1 MENRKLKLPLSI
13 YVLYDTACEDAAKL
27 YEHIYNLLCRDSS
40 RPLSEGLD
48 IPIYVR
54 TKINNT
60 IKKIHYEQQEIT
72 IVIVL
77 IDIFMYGDMDWTRY
91 VKHLYDR
98 SLSPSTDS
106 KLYVLPVALCDYA
119 TDFAGLQKLNAIKY
133 KDNDIF
139 NHIEDFNIRLYD
151 SLLSFLKGKDNERLQ
166 IFISHAKK
174 DGVEKAEE
182 LRAYIAKNTKLTF
195 FYDANS
201 IKDGRDFEETI
212 ERSAR
217 DSLLVVLN
225 TDAYSGRDWCQREII
240 IAKEKFCP
248 IILVDLINN
257 YVDRAFPYL
266 GNIPWVAYKG
276 DWQTVLTILL
286 RTALN
291 YVYQR
296 KFLEYIAN
304 NRGYKNCA
312 KIPFTPE
319 LFTVLATNEKNILYP
334 EPVLGY
340 SERNI
345 MYARF
350 TDKNFST
357 PAQYNILAP
366 SFLSGKRIAISVSES
381 DNSLEKGV
389 SLLMLKDFIVE
400 LARYILV
407 NDGHL
412 VYGGNLQKEGF
423 TKLFANLSKQ
433 YKDTRLLQVNK
444 YFFTNYFAWPL
455 NLLITDKEKADFI
468 FSRTEIIFVE
478 PKLEKTIDF
487 KKYLKPENN
496 ENKFVWAKS
505 FSEMR
510 EKKEKNT
517 DVLILVGGKINNFKG
532 CMPGI
537 LEEFITAIRQNH
549 NVYLLGG
556 YGGMAEI
563 IVKVIN
569 GEISH
574 KDFINCILDD
584 VEYKKFHEYYN
595 LHNDKHINY
604 DDIYDEIQESSF
616 LVNRGLSEEE
626 KTKLFSTS
634 NIIESIELIF
644 KGIANLYV

>member
-1 MENRKLKLPLSI
+1 MKIPLNV
-13 YVLYDTACEDAAKL
+13 YVLYDTACEDAIKL

-40 RPLSEGLD
+40 RPLTYGIN

-54 TKINNT
+54 TKINNK
-60 IKKIHYEQQEIT
+60 IDEIHYEQSEIS
-72 IVIVL
+72 IAIVL
-77 IDIFMYGDMDWTRY
+77 IDIFMYGDADWTSYIKR
-91 VKHLYDR
+91 LYDK
-98 SLSPSTDS
+98 SLSLSTDS

-151 SLLSFLKGKDNERLQ
+151 SFLSFLKVKDGERLQ

-201 IKDGRDFEETI
+201 IKDGTDFEEAI
-212 ERSAR
+212 KKNAQN
-217 DSLLVVLN
+217 SLLVILN

-257 YVDRAFPYL
+257 YIDRAFPYL
-266 GNIPWVAYKG
+266 GNIPWVAYNG
-276 DWQTVLTILL
+276 DWQSVLTVLL

-291 YVYQR
+291 YAYQT

-304 NRGYKNCA
+304 NRGYNNCA

-319 LFTVLATNEKNILYP
+319 LFTVLDTHEKNILYP
-334 EPVLGY
+334 EPVMGY

-345 MYARF
+345 MLSRF
-350 TDKNFST
+350 SNKNFST
-357 PAQYNILAP
+357 PAQYNISTP
-366 SFLSGKRIAISVSES
+366 SLLSGKRIAISVSES

-389 SLLMLKDFIVE
+389 SSIMLKDFIVE

-412 VYGGNLQKEGF
+412 IYGGNLQKEGF
-423 TKLFANLSKQ
+423 TKLFTNLAKQ
-433 YKDTRLLQVNK
+433 YKDSNSLQDNK
-444 YFFTNYFAWPL
+444 SFFTNFFSWPL
-455 NLLITDKEKADFI
+455 NLLITEKEKADFI
-468 FSRTEIIFVE
+468 FSRTEIIFVM
-478 PKLEKTIDF
+478 PKLEKIIDF
-487 KKYLKPENN
+487 KKYLKPESN
-496 ENKFVWAKS
+496 ENKFIWAKS
-505 FSEMR
+505 LSEMR
-510 EKKEKNT
+510 RRKEQNT
-517 DVLILVGGKINNFKG
+517 DILILVGGRINNFKG

-537 LEEFITAIRQNH
+537 LEEFITAIRQKH

-556 YGGMAEI
+556 YGGMSEI
-563 IVKVIN
+563 IVKVLDD
-569 GEISH
+569 EITS
-574 KDFINCILDD
+574 KEFVDCILED
-584 VEYKKFHEYYN
+584 VEYKKFYDYYN
-595 LHNDKHINY
+595 LHNDEHINF
-604 DDIYDEIQESSF
+604 DEIYAEIQENGF
-616 LVNRGLSEEE
+616 LVNSGLSSEE
-626 KTKLFSTS
+626 KKELFHTN

-644 KGIANLYV
+644 KGIDSLYV